1 MSDTNMFIVYKLW
14 TSPVSDASLI
24 VLPPWIEFILYP
36 FINIWKYKKHLIVT
50 TVDSDSFDFVA
61 AIRDLMKQLSDNFPL
76 KTVSIYIICHCG
88 QYCLEICDQ

>member
-36 FINIWKYKKHLIVT
+36 FINI
-50 TVDSDSFDFVA
+50 
-61 AIRDLMKQLSDNFPL
+61 
-76 KTVSIYIICHCG
+76 
-88 QYCLEICDQ
+88 

>member
-1 MSDTNMFIVYKLW
+1 MFIVYKLW

-24 VLPPWIEFILYP
+24 VLQPWIEFIL
-36 FINIWKYKKHLIVT
+36 HT